1 MAVCRFVETPA
12 TPEQYDRVMARVAA
26 GGASTEGRTV
36 HVAAVGEDGKIR
48 IFDVWD
54 TQAQAEAF
62 GEAVRAARQEVG
74 ISEEPKITIL
84 DVHNQIVIHQP
95 S

>member
-36 HVAAVGEDGKIR
+36 HIAAVGEDGKIR

-62 GEAVRAARQEVG
+62 GEAVRTAREDVG
-74 ISEEPKITIL
+74 ITEEPNITIL
-84 DVHNQIVIHQP
+84 DVHNQILIHQP

>member
-12 TPEQYDRVMARVAA
+12 TPEQYDQVMARVAA
-26 GGASTEGRTV
+26 GGASAEWRTV
-36 HVAAVGEDGKIR
+36 HVAAVGDDGKIR

-54 TQAQAEAF
+54 TQSQAEAF
-62 GEAVRAARQEVG
+62 EEAVRAARTEVG
-74 ISEEPKITIL
+74 ISEEPKISIL
-84 DVHNQIVIHQP
+84 RVHNQILIHQP